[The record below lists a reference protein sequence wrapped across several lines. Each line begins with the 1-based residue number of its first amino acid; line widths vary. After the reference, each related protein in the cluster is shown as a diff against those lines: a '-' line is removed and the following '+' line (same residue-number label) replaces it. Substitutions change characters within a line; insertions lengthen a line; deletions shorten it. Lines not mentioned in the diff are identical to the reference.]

1 MVMVMTSELS
11 LRERKKL
18 ATRAALSHAAWS
30 LMIENGLDAVTPEAI
45 AEAVDVSSRTFRN
58 YFASREEAILDGL
71 LQRATVLVEAIRA
84 RPADEPVWDSL
95 TLVLPEI
102 LAGVIGERSDVAALM
117 HAVRADPGMRA
128 QHLVT
133 FERTDRHL
141 AEVIAERT
149 GADAARELAPRL
161 LAAAMAAALRTAVEF
176 WAEGATDDTL
186 PDLVAE
192 SLAQL
197 RAGLPH
203 GAAPAS

>member
-1 MVMVMTSELS
+1 MTSEMS
-11 LRERKKL
+11 LRERKKH

-30 LMIENGLDAVTPEAI
+30 LMIEKGLDAATPETI

-71 LQRATVLVEAIRA
+71 VRRAASLVDAIRA

-95 TLVLPEI
+95 TRILPDV
-102 LAGVIGERSDVAALM
+102 LAGVIGDRDDAAVLM
-117 HAVRADPGMRA
+117 RAVRDNPAMQA

-133 FERTDRHL
+133 YQRTGQLL

-149 GADAARELAPRL
+149 GTDVERDLAPRL
-161 LAAAMAAALRTAVEF
+161 LAAAASLALRTSVEL
-176 WAEGATDDTL
+176 WVEGATGAAL
-186 PDLVAE
+186 PDLVRE

-197 RAGLPH
+197 RAGLPL
-203 GAAPAS
+203 GTAPAA

>member
-1 MVMVMTSELS
+1 MTSEMS
-11 LRERKKL
+11 LRERKKH

-30 LMIENGLDAVTPEAI
+30 LMIEKGLDAATPETI

-71 LQRATVLVEAIRA
+71 VRRATSLVDAIRA

-95 TLVLPEI
+95 TRILPDV
-102 LAGVIGERSDVAALM
+102 LAGVIGDRDDAAVLM
-117 HAVRADPGMRA
+117 RAVRDNPAMQA

-133 FERTDRHL
+133 YQRTGQLL

-149 GADAARELAPRL
+149 GTDVERDLAPRL
-161 LAAAMAAALRTAVEF
+161 LAAAASLALRTSVEL
-176 WAEGATDDTL
+176 WVEGATGAAL
-186 PDLVAE
+186 PDLVRE

-197 RAGLPH
+197 RAGLPL
-203 GAAPAS
+203 GTAPAA